1 MAMARVTIKCSRC
14 GKEFEVKKQCRNR
27 RDADSFEEWAEW
39 HIDTCRDC
47 ERELEYQRAAE
58 KTKSLPALEGS
69 EKQVRWATCIRA
81 SFRDEYPGDEGFA
94 NLYKFICEHCTKAAW
109 WIDNQHGL
117 VLAFDK
123 LLRDDASLMQE
134 CKSYAASLQSNDS
147 TVGDVTQV

>member
-1 MAMARVTIKCSRC
+1 MAMARVTITCCRC

-27 RDADSFEEWAEW
+27 RDADSYEEWAER

-94 NLYKFICEHCTKAAW
+94 NLYKFICEHCTRASW
-109 WIDNQHGL
+109 WIDNQHGI

-123 LLRDDASLMQE
+123 LLRDDPDLMQE
-134 CKSYAASLQSNDS
+134 CKSYAASLQNNDAKI
-147 TVGDVTQV
+147 GDVTQA